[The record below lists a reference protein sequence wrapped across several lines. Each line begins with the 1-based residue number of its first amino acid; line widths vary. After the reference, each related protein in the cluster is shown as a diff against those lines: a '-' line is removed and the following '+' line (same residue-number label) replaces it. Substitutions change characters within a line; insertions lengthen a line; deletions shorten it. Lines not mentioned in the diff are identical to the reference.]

1 MENNILCIY
10 MKNGKCGCKGKH
22 RKGAKKRHSMVGRH
36 PPKNLRVGCCSGNE
50 PDNVLLGK
58 YGKQQ
63 KNRIEKRPKVSHRKG
78 IVFVN

>member
-1 MENNILCIY
+1 
-10 MKNGKCGCKGKH
+10 MKGLSDIAIKARLNS
-22 RKGAKKRHSMVGRH
+22 AY
-36 PPKNLRVGCCSGNE
+36 PKNLRVGCCSGNE

>member
-1 MENNILCIY
+1 

-36 PPKNLRVGCCSGNE
+36 PPKNLRVGCCGRNE
-50 PDNVLLGK
+50 PDNILLGK

>member
-1 MENNILCIY
+1 MYGN
-10 MKNGKCGCKGKH
+10 KKKKCGCKHKH
-22 RKGAKKRHSMVGRH
+22 RKTSKKGRSMVGRS

-50 PDNVLLGK
+50 PNNVLLGK